1 VGLIEKDEKGLIAQ
15 ARNGNKNAFKELVLK
30 YEPQVAGTVMGILGA
45 GPEAEDVG
53 QETFIKFYKSLSK
66 FRGDSTVGTY
76 LTKIAINLSL
86 NVIRKRK
93 VRNLM
98 FSRKANMT
106 DDRFRN
112 QTNAGNSLETNDLI
126 NRGLQRLVP
135 KFRTVIILRYINGY
149 TSEETAEILNIPKGT
164 VMSRLARG
172 MEKLKIILKPLYE
185 GINYGENEKWERK

>member
-1 VGLIEKDEKGLIAQ
+1 MIEKDEKGLIAQ

>member
-1 VGLIEKDEKGLIAQ
+1 LIEKDEKSLIAQ

-66 FRGDSTVGTY
+66 FRGDSAVGTY

-112 QTNAGNSLETNDLI
+112 QTNAGNSLETDDLI
-126 NRGLQRLVP
+126 NRGLQRLDP
-135 KFRTVIILRYINGY
+135 KFRTVLILRYINGY